1 MLWAQA
7 WKPGSHEPKLKH
19 GPAPLVERA
28 VQDSVVLAL
37 LPAFPCSQWVSLH
50 SFSSNDLPISGV
62 RDLLDQAAFSLCSLA
77 PQLHLFVSP
86 HHVVIILYC
95 LVWRLKPVS
104 RTVQSRIREESRPIS
119 FPVIITVFD
128 LVASCREDRVLVTCG
143 PDHSPRASNRFRE
156 ARSWW
161 DWLAL

>member
-1 MLWAQA
+1 MQSS
-7 WKPGSHEPKLKH
+7 PI
-19 GPAPLVERA
+19 
-28 VQDSVVLAL
+28 L
-37 LPAFPCSQWVSLH
+37 LLTSFSTGVGDTFH
-50 SFSSNDLPISGV
+50 SF
-62 RDLLDQAAFSLCSLA
+62 RDRETRA
-77 PQLHLFVSP
+77 
-86 HHVVIILYC
+86 
-95 LVWRLKPVS
+95 WRLKPVS